1 MIEKSEVISFFDRL
15 APEWDANMVTD
26 DTVINTI
33 LDNANVKSGK
43 DVLDVA
49 CGTGVLFPYYLKRN
63 IGSLTAVDISTKM
76 IGIAKEKYK
85 DTDIDIICADAETY
99 DFKKKYDSIVVYNA
113 FPHFKDAESLIS
125 ILSGKLKPQ
134 GTLTIA
140 HGMSREKINSHHKGT
155 GSKVSNGLMAA
166 EELKAIFE
174 KYLTVSTV
182 ISDDS
187 MYQVA
192 GVYNEA

>member
-1 MIEKSEVISFFDRL
+1 MVDKSEVITFFDRL
-15 APEWDANMVTD
+15 APEWDDNMVTI

-33 LDNANVKSGK
+33 LDNACVKKGS

-49 CGTGVLFPYYLKRN
+49 CGTGVLFPYYMSRN
-63 IGSLTAVDISTKM
+63 VSSLTAVDISPKM
-76 IGIAKEKYK
+76 IEIAKEKYN
-85 DTDIDIICADAETY
+85 DTNIEIICTDVETY
-99 DFKKKYDSIVVYNA
+99 DFGRKFDSIVVYNA
-113 FPHFKDAESLIS
+113 FPHFRDADALIS
-125 ILSGKLKPQ
+125 VLSKKLKPE

-140 HGMSREKINSHHKGT
+140 HGMSRDKINSHHKGT
-155 GSKVSNGLMAA
+155 ASKVSNGLMEAN
-166 EELKAIFE
+166 ELAAIFR

-192 GVYNEA
+192 GILS